1 MCLHLL
7 HAFRTV
13 STHFNIFCFVL
24 TFTSYDCFTLE
35 RFVELFMSLFW
46 KYFLHPY
53 SHNLKSESL
62 SFFFPKWNPVRKQ
75 IKEEMLWLNIKWT
88 SVLGFSLISSL
99 PLTLSSRSFMPVET
113 LWESPAFKIKYLL
126 CALAF
131 TVSAY
136 LPSSTHH
143 FTFPRVS
150 EGVPSEKQSQKD
162 MCTNEEVYYKDWL
175 MWF

>member
-1 MCLHLL
+1 MI
-7 HAFRTV
+7 V
-13 STHFNIFCFVL
+13 SLWKGLWSSSCHCSGNISCIL
-24 TFTSYDCFTLE
+24 TPITW
-35 RFVELFMSLFW
+35 RVNP
-46 KYFLHPY
+46 FL
-53 SHNLKSESL
+53 
-62 SFFFPKWNPVRKQ
+62 FFPKWNPVRKQ
-75 IKEEMLWLNIKWT
+75 IKEETLWLNIKWT

-136 LPSSTHH
+136 LPSSTHR

-150 EGVPSEKQSQKD
+150 EGVSSEKQSQKD
-162 MCTNEEVYYKDWL
+162 MCTNEEVYYKGWL